1 MNCHLLSD
9 SNRIIPSSS
18 GYGRPTFQ
26 SIECYCNS
34 CTGRLSSNWCFWN
47 KGVLFSARITN
58 EVSSSGTDL
67 RSVHSVNPFSFGT
80 NSLFILATVCDKPM
94 KNKSTN
100 MIPTQWFLFVYILPS
115 SRWKCHYSQ
124 RRKMRRLST
133 STRSILS
140 IKNRTQL
147 SLGSQTIQKIT
158 YVSSR
163 KYGSLIKF

>member
-67 RSVHSVNPFSFGT
+67 RSVHSINPFSFGT

-100 MIPTQWFLFVYILPS
+100 MIQHNGFYSCTYCLHPGESVTTANGGRCVVYPPPLDRS
-115 SRWKCHYSQ
+115 YRLRTELSYRSAVKRSKRSR
-124 RRKMRRLST
+124 T
-133 STRSILS
+133 SVVESMDHS
-140 IKNRTQL
+140 
-147 SLGSQTIQKIT
+147 
-158 YVSSR
+158 
-163 KYGSLIKF
+163 